1 MKKYNFFFKKLA
13 KTRNAWDTAT
23 VDKLYNIYKKI
34 NERASRHS
42 LNFGAGTGGTT
53 PSPQVPITLERHLDR
68 ETGTLQQ
75 RDIKVPM
82 IVDYDHNGQVLPFMV
97 IKKYMWPQDPLT
109 PDFMKTL
116 NVELI
121 PWFRHTPVLKNIPW
135 LQLYN
140 PRYLY

>member
-1 MKKYNFFFKKLA
+1 MKKYNFFFKKMA

-34 NERASRHS
+34 NERASRRHS
-42 LNFGAGTGGTT
+42 LNFGAGT
-53 PSPQVPITLERHLDR
+53 PSPPPILSLEPQLNR

-82 IVDYDHNGQVLPFMV
+82 LVDYNHNGQVLPFMV
-97 IKKYMWPQDPLT
+97 IKKYMWPQDPLI
-109 PDFMKTL
+109 PDHKKTM

-135 LQLYN
+135 LQLSN
-140 PRYLY
+140 PRYLLY

>member
-1 MKKYNFFFKKLA
+1 MKKYDLFFKKMA

-42 LNFGAGTGGTT
+42 LNFGAGGT
-53 PSPQVPITLERHLDR
+53 PSPLPTLTLERHLDR

-82 IVDYDHNGQVLPFMV
+82 LVDYNHNGQVLPFMV
-97 IKKYMWPQDPLT
+97 IKKYMWPQDPSIA
-109 PDFMKTL
+109 DHKKTM

-135 LQLYN
+135 LQLSN
-140 PRYLY
+140 PRYLLY